1 MMDSPHLNKKK
12 PLAILHLM
20 RCSIGIFREL
30 TLEDLAMFDVG
41 QNISNLKENSNAISR
56 VYREMGRLCRVFAA
70 GIGSGKTHPTGD
82 TVSGWLGALTD
93 CASPP
98 GAGEFRFM
106 PRRDGIPWWN
116 AGRRSAG
123 YRLRL
128 APKAYPARG
137 YRLLAF
143 ARRHKKKG
151 AQRAPLTPTESL
163 WATARSHHHKTRCQ
177 YGYLSRAA
185 P

>member
-1 MMDSPHLNKKK
+1 
-12 PLAILHLM
+12 LAILHLM

-93 CASPP
+93 RAPPP

-106 PRRDGIPWWN
+106 SRRDGIPWWN